1 MSSAEVSCQLRNCSL
16 REVAELTAAVYGVC
30 EYAHSRAVDGRF
42 KYRSARAARAQPLR
56 WLHLAYNA
64 RLQRLKLAIEQAER
78 HTLAS

>member
-16 REVAELTAAVYGVC
+16 REVAELTVAVYGVC

-42 KYRSARAARAQPLR
+42 KSARAARAQPLR